1 MVTHLQSDFMN
12 MRKTFIV
19 IISMLLATS
28 LFAQDQQIELGLK
41 GTLLSSD
48 LVYTESNSY
57 IGVGYSIDAHY
68 YFNRKLAAGLFYT
81 RSILSQEVSG
91 GYLSAPQSYDGS
103 YGAYDFLQYGVS
115 GKITTSRERFFQIY
129 AVAKVFKMQA
139 VYDFKDELGF
149 TLSDKGMGGAAG
161 FGIVLR
167 FSRSVGFNLFEAN
180 YNHYLSGFEVTKS
193 NFTPSAFQV
202 RSGLI
207 INFLD
212 KR

>member
-1 MVTHLQSDFMN
+1 MLAVS
-12 MRKTFIV
+12 V
-19 IISMLLATS
+19 LLAHAVA
-28 LFAQDQQIELGLK
+28 AQDQQIELGLK

-48 LVYTESNSY
+48 LSYTESNSY

-68 YFNRKLAAGLFYT
+68 YFNRKLAAGLFYS

-91 GYLSAPQSYDGS
+91 GYLSAPQSYDGN
-103 YGAYDFLQYGVS
+103 YGAYDFLQYGIS
-115 GKITTSRERFFQIY
+115 GKITTSRERFLQIY
-129 AVAKVFKMQA
+129 AVAKVFKMES

-149 TLSDKGMGGAAG
+149 SLSDKGIAGAAG

-193 NFTPSAFQV
+193 NFTPSSFQV

-212 KR
+212 K

>member
-1 MVTHLQSDFMN
+1 MHLQSDFMI
-12 MRKTFIV
+12 MRKIFTV
-19 IISMLLATS
+19 VVSVLVATS

-68 YFNRKLAAGLFYT
+68 YFNRKLAAGLFY
-81 RSILSQEVSG
+81 SKSMLSDEVVG
-91 GYLSAPQSYDGS
+91 GYLSSSQSYDGN
-103 YGAYDFLQYGVS
+103 YGTYDFLQYGIS
-115 GKITTSRERFFQIY
+115 GKITTSRERFLQIY
-129 AVAKVFKMQA
+129 AVAKVFKMEA

-149 TLSDKGMGGAAG
+149 TLSDKGMVGGVG

-167 FSRSVGFNLFEAN
+167 FSRNVGFNLFEAN
-180 YNHYLSGFEVTKS
+180 YNHYLSGFEVTNS
-193 NFTPSAFQV
+193 NFSPSAFQV
-202 RSGLI
+202 HSGLI

-212 KR
+212 RK

>member
-1 MVTHLQSDFMN
+1 MV
-12 MRKTFIV
+12 KIKIV
-19 IISMLLATS
+19 AVVVSMLFANALR
-28 LFAQDQQIELGLK
+28 AQDQQIEVGLK

-48 LVYTESNSY
+48 LIYSESNSY
-57 IGVGYSIDAHY
+57 IAVGYSIEGHY

-81 RSILSQEVSG
+81 RAMFSEEVVG
-91 GYLSAPQSYDGS
+91 GYLASPQGYDGN
-103 YGAYDFLQYGVS
+103 YGGYDFLQYGIS

-129 AVAKVFKMQA
+129 AIAKLFKMES
-139 VYDFKDELGF
+139 VYDFKEELGF
-149 TLSDKGMGGAAG
+149 SLSDKGMGGAAG
-161 FGIVLR
+161 FGVVLR
-167 FSRSVGFNLFEAN
+167 FSRNVGFNLFELN

-193 NFTPSAFQV
+193 NFSPSVIQV